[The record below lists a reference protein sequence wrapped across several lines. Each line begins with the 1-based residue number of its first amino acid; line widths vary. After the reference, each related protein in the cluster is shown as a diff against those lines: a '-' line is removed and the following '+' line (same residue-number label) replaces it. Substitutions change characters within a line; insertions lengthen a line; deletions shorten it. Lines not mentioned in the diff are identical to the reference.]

1 MGNDILAHDDLGD
14 KDQKDMLAT
23 RFGSQDSLLH
33 LSAVAHANGLEVYPD
48 TVLHH
53 VIGSEKDLQAPD
65 DKLKKFRYVGSS
77 RPHRGRWAKDH
88 RNFHRPP
95 GRAGMREC

>member
-1 MGNDILAHDDLGD
+1 MGDDILAHGDPRD

-23 RFGSQDSLLH
+23 RFGSKDSLLR
-33 LSAVAHANGLEVYPD
+33 LGAVAHANGLEVYPEI
-48 TVLHH
+48 VLHH
-53 VIGSEKDLQAPD
+53 VIGIEEDPQAPD
-65 DKLKKFRYVGSS
+65 DKFKKFRYVGSS

-95 GRAGMREC
+95 GRAGMWKC